1 MYLGNGDIFAIILAL
16 FASLSM
22 SAFLFRRCY
31 VLAKENLYF
40 KELFDDSDS

>member
-1 MYLGNGDIFAIILAL
+1 MLLSGGDVFAITLAL

-22 SAFLFRRCY
+22 NLFLFFRSY
-31 VLAKENLYF
+31 GLAKENLYF